1 MKALEGKKTQK
12 LEKVKNFFKFWS
24 AGQLDALFWGLLSFL
39 KLFILKTNINVS
51 VIRRN
56 YAKKFRKKYFIF
68 VTLSAT
74 EENNRIRIRNQW
86 QCCVIGIVLIPI
98 RIDFPFWCLTRSGP
112 GSSKLETSWKIWRN
126 FFLTVIHNHS
136 SDNLHCFVFTVSVH
150 RCNNFNIFNRIFI
163 MRKCS

>member
-86 QCCVIGIVLIPI
+86 QCCVVGIVLIPI
-98 RIDFPFWCLTRSGP
+98 RIRLSILMPNQIRTRILQVIN
-112 GSSKLETSWKIWRN
+112 KLE
-126 FFLTVIHNHS
+126 
-136 SDNLHCFVFTVSVH
+136 NLEKFCFDCYSQSQQWQFTLFCLYRQCAQV
-150 RCNNFNIFNRIFI
+150 
-163 MRKCS
+163 